1 LKLPPI
7 NGGDCPNFCYS
18 FTSGNQPTKPHERGK
33 EMATYHGLIKVNCIL
48 CGYETKDDY
57 EMEHLNDQDGT
68 CPKCDKQFF
77 RWENE
82 NGSVVVSLTQDI
94 DGLHIYDNLEMRG

>member
-1 LKLPPI
+1 VA
-7 NGGDCPNFCYS
+7 
-18 FTSGNQPTKPHERGK
+18 TNQQATRKRL

-48 CGYETKDDY
+48 CGYETKDDW
-57 EMEHLNDQDGT
+57 EMEQLNDQDGT

-82 NGSVVVSLTQDI
+82 NGSIVVSLTQDI
-94 DGLHIYDNLEMRG
+94 DGLHIYDNLELRG